1 MQTQE
6 GVLKAPYQYSLIQ
19 KYIFDDLPL
28 IAMNVARIGAQ
39 TPGMAY
45 EIADGEPHFVTI
57 GFGPMN
63 WLLITPD
70 IPAPGGF
77 RAFDEIDIAD
87 EEVEESEG
95 DMLLYFS
102 SGYPKLNRELAKQV
116 GELFGKDGEL
126 IEEVEVEGGEHS
138 DISEMKEQVL
148 IEDPN
153 YLDQAQS
160 SFISTHR
167 FLTND
172 QTSEDLPQHRYNYKT
187 DSESGDYILTFDKNP
202 SKLEEHSEALKHPPA
217 TRGLFFI
224 PSLDLLTSLRMG
236 GIRLGSLAINARWKG
251 H

>member
-1 MQTQE
+1 VQAQE
-6 GVLKAPYQYSLIQ
+6 GVLKSPYQYSLIQ

-70 IPAPGGF
+70 VPAPGGF
-77 RAFDEIDIAD
+77 RAFDEIDVED
-87 EEVEESEG
+87 EEVPESEG

-102 SGYPKLNRELAKQV
+102 SGYPKLNRELANQV
-116 GELFGKDGEL
+116 RELFGKDGEL
-126 IEEVEVEGGEHS
+126 IEEVEVEGGKHS
-138 DISEMKEQVL
+138 DVSQVKKQVL

-160 SFISTHR
+160 SFLSTHR
-167 FLTND
+167 FLAKDASGT
-172 QTSEDLPQHRYNYKT
+172 ELPQHRYSYNT
-187 DSESGDYILTFDKNP
+187 DDESGDYILTFDKNP
-202 SKLEEHSEALKHPPA
+202 SNLEEHSESLTQPA
-217 TRGLFFI
+217 KTRGLFFI

-236 GIRLGSLAINARWKG
+236 GIRMGSLAINARWKQ
-251 H
+251 